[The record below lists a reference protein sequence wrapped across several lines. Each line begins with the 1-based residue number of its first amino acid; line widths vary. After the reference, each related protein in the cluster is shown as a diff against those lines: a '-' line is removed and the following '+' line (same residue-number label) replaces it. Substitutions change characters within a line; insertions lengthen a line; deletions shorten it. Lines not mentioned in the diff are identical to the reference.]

1 MKLLWHIEDAD
12 IQKVKL
18 FYEAQKN
25 NAFVLNRIERN
36 VKKVIPRFTNE
47 LFWEAMI
54 SCMITTQQRSG
65 PNSSVT
71 EFICR

>member
-47 LFWEAMI
+47 LF
-54 SCMITTQQRSG
+54 
-65 PNSSVT
+65 
-71 EFICR
+71 